1 MNVKIDPTWQQVL
14 QGEFDAPY
22 FADLARFVHQE
33 YRQGPCYPPAAAIFN
48 AFNLCPFDR
57 VKVVIIGQDPYH
69 EPGQAE
75 GLCFSRA
82 EMKMQSSPMRAI
94 HVRCRS
100 ASERLALVAGV
111 RSSGSFSSQV

>member
-57 VKVVIIGQDPYH
+57 VKVVILGRDPYH
-69 EPGQAE
+69 EPGPAE
-75 GLCFSRA
+75 R
-82 EMKMQSSPMRAI
+82 
-94 HVRCRS
+94 H
-100 ASERLALVAGV
+100 
-111 RSSGSFSSQV
+111 